1 MGASI
6 QAFFSSP
13 LKYKA
18 DSAEQQSKEEAI
30 AQWIGRTGLPAR
42 SVEDEDF
49 VQMMQTIDER
59 LTVPKKAKIT
69 NLVDKLYNAERQKFK
84 DRLAT
89 AARKVS
95 IELDIWTKKGLTAAF
110 LAISYYCTQQNR
122 ATHILLR
129 LEQIAPTHTLQSA
142 SKHAWTDAQR
152 TGEYLKKKF

>member
-6 QAFFSSP
+6 QAFFSSAV
-13 LKYKA
+13 KYKA

-49 VQMMQTIDER
+49 VKMM
-59 LTVPKKAKIT
+59 LTVPKKSKIT

-129 LEQIAPTHTLQSA
+129 LEQISHPHTAECIKTCVDQCTEDWGIS
-142 SKHAWTDAQR
+142 R
-152 TGEYLKKKF
+152 I

>member
-1 MGASI
+1 MGSSI

-30 AQWIGRTGLPAR
+30 AQWIGHTGLPTR

-49 VQMMQTIDER
+49 VKMMLTIDKR

-69 NLVDKLYNAERQKFK
+69 HLVDKLYNAERQKFK

-129 LEQIAPTHTLQSA
+129 LEQIAPTHTLQRV
-142 SKHAWTDAQR
+142 SKHVWTDAQR

>member
-6 QAFFSSP
+6 QAFFSSAV
-13 LKYKA
+13 KYKA

-30 AQWIGRTGLPAR
+30 AQWIGHTGLPTR

-49 VQMMQTIDER
+49 VKMM
-59 LTVPKKAKIT
+59 LTVPKKSKIT

-89 AARKVS
+89 ARK
-95 IELDIWTKKGLTAAF
+95 IMIGLDIWTKKGLTAAF
-110 LAISYYCTQQNR
+110 LAISACYYCTQQNR
-122 ATHILLR
+122 PTHILLR

-152 TGEYLKKKF
+152 TGEYQKKKF